1 MTPDILKSGRLSG
14 RSANDCFTQY
24 GERCRSECFAL
35 LKRQPM
41 EPVRMAQRVSGFARR
56 PAGGT
61 RAAERARVNNDPTGQ
76 PIPLDLVS
84 VVAPYKRYRGLSLRV
99 EHLAHGARLSHG
111 RNNGDRS
118 WSVAPDELDGLEYL
132 PPNDSYESHTL
143 AVRIISLDGGDG
155 ESLAVIDLPIV
166 GRAGAETS
174 MDAPSGALHAEVQ
187 RLRDE
192 LVKVKSSLAAR
203 DTDLATARRNAEDA
217 ERSRQSLK
225 MEFSAAEES
234 WDRELRKQLTNAAA
248 EASANLEKLRSE
260 WDAEQST
267 RRSKT
272 DAGAQKSV
280 EDARKR
286 WQQESQAALAKAEA
300 EWNIAE
306 MARMASV
313 EAAWHEQSAKTMSE
327 LRARAEEAEA
337 AAARAKVAV
346 AKNDTTEMRR
356 LREELA
362 TTHAELSKR
371 NTELAEAR
379 ATAEL
384 AQSHSHN
391 PPADLKKAE
400 QAWKAAESVRL
411 AGAEA
416 RWKEQS
422 AKAVADVT
430 ARLEQTEAALAE
442 ARAATEAARV
452 RSRESATEVK
462 KAEQAWK
469 VAEAARL
476 ASAEMAWKEQMAK
489 AVGEVTAH
497 LEHTEAALA
506 EARAEAEAV
515 RAQSRGSAADLKK
528 AEQAW
533 KAAES
538 VRLSAA
544 ESRWKE
550 QMAKAVGE
558 VTARL
563 EQAEASVVE
572 ARALAEVRQHQVVAA
587 KASLAARE
595 AELSHA
601 RAGHD
606 ELRVQ
611 TAAESEDARKRW
623 QEEMD
628 AALAKA
634 QLAFKA
640 GETARLAAAEAQ
652 WKLQFAANAAETA
665 AQLQQVEADLAQAQ
679 ADLQT
684 QKAEAE
690 ENLRRLRN
698 ELATTQTALLAR
710 ESEISD
716 ALSEA
721 EQARS
726 TADHSLQSVAAE
738 IEKARQKWKRE
749 SDAALAKAEKKW
761 RSEEAP
767 RLAAAEARWQE
778 TVAARLEDAQARFE
792 RADSALSDSKACS
805 EALRHEL
812 AAAQASLAH
821 REIEVAEARAALDQ
835 ERVRMN
841 QVPISLEERKP
852 SWEADADERRAMFR
866 RRLFRD
872 FAIVACLAGL
882 AFMLFPRVQP
892 VVAEVWPHNLSIRN
906 NLQPLLQMA
915 GLSDRYSPTAPAELQ
930 PAGQPHALVNV
941 RVANLRENPSI
952 GAAVVVK
959 LARNVEVTTLKR
971 RGDWMFVQIGD
982 GAEQKQGWVSST
994 VLKQKDA
1001 QALPHE

>member
-1 MTPDILKSGRLSG
+1 
-14 RSANDCFTQY
+14 
-24 GERCRSECFAL
+24 
-35 LKRQPM
+35 
-41 EPVRMAQRVSGFARR
+41 
-56 PAGGT
+56 
-61 RAAERARVNNDPTGQ
+61 
-76 PIPLDLVS
+76 

-99 EHLAHGARLSHG
+99 EHLAHGARLTNG

-155 ESLAVIDLPIV
+155 ETLAVIDLPIV
-166 GRAGAETS
+166 GRAGTDNS
-174 MDAPSGALHAEVQ
+174 FDASSGSSHAEVQ

-203 DTDLATARRNAEDA
+203 DTDLATARRNAGDA

-234 WDRELRKQLTNAAA
+234 WDRELREQLANAAA

-267 RRSKT
+267 RRSKS

-280 EDARKR
+280 EEARKR
-286 WQQESQAALAKAEA
+286 WQQESHAALAKAEA
-300 EWNIAE
+300 EWKIAE
-306 MARMASV
+306 MARMASA
-313 EAAWHEQSAKTMSE
+313 EAAWHEQSTKTVSE
-327 LRARAEEAEA
+327 LRARAEDAEA

-346 AKNDTTEMRR
+346 AKNDTTEMRS

-362 TTHAELSKR
+362 TAHAELSKR

-379 ATAEL
+379 ATAEA
-384 AQSHSHN
+384 AQTNSRDST
-391 PPADLKKAE
+391 ADLKKAE

-411 AGAEA
+411 AGTEA

-422 AKAVADVT
+422 AKAVAEVA

-442 ARAATEAARV
+442 VRAAAEAARV
-452 RSRESATEVK
+452 RSRESATDVK

-476 ASAEMAWKEQMAK
+476 ASAETGWKEQMAK

-506 EARAEAEAV
+506 EARAETEAV
-515 RAQSRGSAADLKK
+515 RAQSRGSAADVKK

-533 KAAES
+533 KAAEG

-544 ESRWKE
+544 EGRWKE

-558 VTARL
+558 ITARL
-563 EQAEASVVE
+563 EEAEASLME
-572 ARALAEVRQHQVVAA
+572 ARAQAEVRQHQVAA
-587 KASLAARE
+587 AQASLAARE
-595 AELSHA
+595 AELSRA
-601 RAGHD
+601 RAGQD

-611 TAAESEDARKRW
+611 TTANSDAARERW
-623 QEEMD
+623 QKEMD
-628 AALAKA
+628 AALVKA
-634 QLAFKA
+634 QQTFKA
-640 GETARLAAAEAQ
+640 GEAARLAAVEAQ
-652 WKLQFAANAAETA
+652 WKAQFAPTVAESAAR
-665 AQLQQVEADLAQAQ
+665 LQQAEGSLAQAQ

-684 QKAEAE
+684 HRAEAE
-690 ENLRRLRN
+690 EELRRLRD
-698 ELATTQTALLAR
+698 ELASTRTALLAR
-710 ESEISD
+710 EGELAD
-716 ALSEA
+716 AQSTV

-749 SDAALAKAEKKW
+749 SDAAFAKAEKKW

-792 RADSALSDSKACS
+792 RADSALADSKACS

-841 QVPISLEERKP
+841 QVPISLDERKP
-852 SWEADADERRAMFR
+852 SWEADAEDRRAMFR

-872 FAIVACLAGL
+872 FAIVACLGGL

-892 VVAEVWPHNLSIRN
+892 VVAEAWPRNLSIRN

-915 GLSDRYSPTAPAELQ
+915 GLSNRFSPPAPAEVQ
-930 PAGQPHALVNV
+930 PAGQPRALVNV
-941 RVANLRENPSI
+941 RVANLRESPSV

-971 RGDWMFVQIGD
+971 RGNWMFVQIGN
-982 GAEQKQGWVSST
+982 GAEQKQGWVSSS
-994 VLKQKDA
+994 VLKQMDA